1 MVAQSQGKPLSL
13 AALEVQLESL
23 VALSVF
29 HSTEF
34 SDLMTAVL
42 SMSAA
47 STCGALS
54 VVVVVGL
61 VTAFFD

>member
-1 MVAQSQGKPLSL
+1 
-13 AALEVQLESL
+13 
-23 VALSVF
+23 
-29 HSTEF
+29 
-34 SDLMTAVL
+34 MTAVL